1 MAPADRAANRTPRI
15 DIDLRRAETQNCPYA
30 AYDRLREEAP
40 VWQDPNTGYFVIS
53 RYVILKEVLLDTERF
68 SNVPDPE
75 KMFVTPERTELL
87 RNLYEKKGWYP
98 APNLAKRDDPNHR
111 QMRKLF
117 EQAYRASRIKQMEPF
132 VREVSERLV
141 DDFIDRG
148 RCDWVREFAIPLPLI
163 VIIHQVGAREEDMW
177 RIKGWTDAYVQRL
190 SLMHGDETDVWAT
203 EKEIEMQ
210 HYFQPIFERLR
221 EEPDDTLLS
230 HLVNTEIPEW
240 GRTLNDNEL
249 HAEMMTDTFVGGAET
264 TTNAL
269 SGGILLLIQNPDAW
283 CRLKAEPDRYL
294 RTFVEEVLRLES
306 PVQFLFRFATR
317 DLELCG
323 VRIPKGSRIMAGYG
337 AANRDERQFPEP
349 ARLDLERANAASH
362 LAFGSG
368 THHCLGASLA
378 RRELHCG
385 FQAFIDR
392 VDDFR
397 LAPEQGELSYAPHMF
412 LRALTELHIEL
423 EAKPRRPA

>member
-1 MAPADRAANRTPRI
+1 MTAADRVGKAAPEI
-15 DIDLRRAETQNCPYA
+15 DVDLRRAETQTCPYA
-30 AYDRLREEAP
+30 AYDTLREDAP
-40 VWQDPNTGYFVIS
+40 VWHDPKTDFFVIT
-53 RYVILKEVLLDTERF
+53 RYDVLKEVLLDTERF

-75 KMFVTPERTELL
+75 RMFVTQERTELL
-87 RNLYEKKGWYP
+87 RNLYERKGWYP

-141 DDFIDRG
+141 GAFIDRG
-148 RCDWVREFAIPLPLI
+148 RCEWVRELAVPLPLI

-177 RIKGWTDAYVQRL
+177 RIKAWTDAYVQRL
-190 SLMHGDETDVWAT
+190 SLMYGDEKDLWAT
-203 EKEIEMQ
+203 EMEIEMQ

-221 EEPDDTLLS
+221 KEPDDTLLS

-269 SGGILLLIQNPDAW
+269 SGGILLLLQHPEAW
-283 CRLKAEPDRYL
+283 RRLKSDPDKYL

-306 PVQFLFRFATR
+306 PVQFLFRFATQ
-317 DLELCG
+317 DVELCG
-323 VRIPKGSRIMAGYG
+323 VPIPRGSRIMAGYG
-337 AANRDERQFPEP
+337 AANRDDRHFPQPE
-349 ARLDLERANAASH
+349 RLDLERANAASH

-368 THHCLGASLA
+368 THYCLGASLA
-378 RRELHCG
+378 RRELYCG
-385 FQAFIDR
+385 FRAFIDR

-412 LRALTELHIEL
+412 LRALKELHIEFD
-423 EAKPRRPA
+423 AKPGQ